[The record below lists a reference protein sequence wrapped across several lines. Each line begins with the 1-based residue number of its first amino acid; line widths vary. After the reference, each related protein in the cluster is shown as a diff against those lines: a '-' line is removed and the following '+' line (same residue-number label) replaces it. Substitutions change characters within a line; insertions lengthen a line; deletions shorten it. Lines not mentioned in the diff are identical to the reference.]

1 MVRKMS
7 MPPRCSLSAMLF
19 RHRPRE
25 FVWLLAVV
33 ASLLPGWGR
42 GEEPPTP
49 PESFR
54 PVNVRPEGETKLSDE
69 QVEQLISDLDHADF
83 KVREEATKKLAAA
96 SSLVIPAVEKAA
108 NGDNLEVA
116 TRSLQILKLLYEGK
130 DVDAQADAAIAIKR
144 LCDSPNKSIARRA
157 SAILDGSRGPET
169 PEGAGRFPP
178 VRWNARGLVPGG
190 MARQVSVQ
198 NVNGQ
203 VQVSVVEPDRRIEIR
218 HNNQRQIVV
227 KITPSNPD
235 APGKGASESKAQD
248 LQELRERHPEA
259 AKLFEEYA
267 GDNALPDL
275 GGNLFPGGFPP
286 GFPQLPGL
294 RGRRAIPRPPVQR
307 RLEGG
312 IPRPPLPGESVESLE
327 KTQKRL
333 RGFVER
339 LRRLSSEETIAP
351 QEIRKLA
358 DELKAIE
365 EEVQESAED
374 LRELGRP

>member
-1 MVRKMS
+1 
-7 MPPRCSLSAMLF
+7 MPRTSQSLQFVIPFLL
-19 RHRPRE
+19 RPGICIC
-25 FVWLLAVV
+25 LLAVV
-33 ASLLPGWGR
+33 VCLLPGVSR
-42 GEEPPTP
+42 GEEPLKPAEGSP
-49 PESFR
+49 PVR
-54 PVNVRPEGETKLSDE
+54 ARPEAEPELTEE
-69 QVEQLISDLDHADF
+69 QVEQLISELDHADF

-96 SSLVIPAVEKAA
+96 SSPVIPAVAKAA

-116 TRSLQILKLLYEGK
+116 TRSLQILKMLYEGK

-157 SAILDGSRGPET
+157 SAILDGNRGTET

-178 VRWNARGLVPGG
+178 LRLNVRGLAPGG

-203 VQVSVVEPDRRIEIR
+203 VQISVVEPDRRIEIR

-227 KITPSNPD
+227 KISTSNPD
-235 APGKGASESKAQD
+235 GAGKEASESKAQD
-248 LQELRERHPEA
+248 LKELREKHPEA
-259 AKLFEEYA
+259 ARLFEEYA
-267 GDNALPDL
+267 GDNSMPDL

-294 RGRRAIPRPPVQR
+294 RGRRVNPRPPVQR

-312 IPRPPLPGESVESLE
+312 VPRAPLPGESVESLE

-374 LRELGRP
+374 LRDLGRP